1 MASEVDICN
10 LALSHLGQSRQIT
23 SISPPDG
30 SAEAALC
37 HRFYPIARG
46 LMLEAH
52 YWGFATRRVA
62 LAATGTPPD
71 EWEYQYA
78 VPSDMVGNGIQALYI
93 EGDNTPQ
100 EYAVER
106 DGSTGNTV
114 ILTDIEDAEIKYT
127 TLVTDV
133 NKYSSTAQFALSLI
147 LSSFLAGPIIKGK
160 AGKTV
165 AKEQR
170 NEFIVYL
177 GETQLNDATGQ
188 KEQVKAEPAY
198 VAPRVQPRGVRAR
211 R

>member
-46 LMLEAH
+46 IFLSAH
-52 YWGFATRRVA
+52 YWGFATRRAV
-62 LAATGTPPD
+62 LASLGSPPD
-71 EWEYQYA
+71 DWLYRYA
-78 VPSDMVGNGIQALYI
+78 MPSDIVGDRVQRLYI
-93 EGDNTPQ
+93 AGDDTPQ
-100 EYAVER
+100 EYAIES
-106 DGSTGNTV
+106 DSTGTV
-114 ILTDIEDAEIKYT
+114 IYANIEDAEIRYT
-127 TLVTDV
+127 ALITDV
-133 NKYSSTAQFALSLI
+133 NKYSGVAQLVVSLL
-147 LSSFLAGPIIKGK
+147 LSSFLAGPIIKGR

-170 NEFIVYL
+170 AEFLQYL
-177 GETQLNDATGQ
+177 GEEKTSDAERQ
-188 KEQVKAEPAY
+188 KEQVKSEPAY
-198 VAPRVQPRGVRAR
+198 VASRTRPSAIRAR